1 MTISFNTSE
10 MSSYSEDKAA
20 YIMEAGDYV
29 IRVGNSSRN
38 TTPAAVLNLDEEAVT
53 EQLKNNMSIDRDGKY
68 PGGSSGEYDDLTD
81 RTAGECGGT
90 GIKRGKTGKDC
101 LLSGWKTDC
110 FLSGLCGEICGKDK
124 FSMVHT
130 ESIS

>member
-38 TTPAAVLNLDEEAVT
+38 TTPAAVLT
-53 EQLKNNMSIDRDGKY
+53 WMKKQLQNSSRTTYQSTVMANIRVVLQVNMTT
-68 PGGSSGEYDDLTD
+68 LQ
-81 RTAGECGGT
+81 
-90 GIKRGKTGKDC
+90 
-101 LLSGWKTDC
+101 
-110 FLSGLCGEICGKDK
+110 
-124 FSMVHT
+124 
-130 ESIS
+130 